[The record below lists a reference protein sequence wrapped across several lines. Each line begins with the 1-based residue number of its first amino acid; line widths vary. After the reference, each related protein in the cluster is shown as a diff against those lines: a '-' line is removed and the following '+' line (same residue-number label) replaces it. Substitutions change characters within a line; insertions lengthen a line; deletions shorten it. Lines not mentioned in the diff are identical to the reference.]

1 MQYRPFEYQTCA
13 QELIISHERI
23 GLFLDMGLGKTVITL
38 SAIRELKFDRWAVG
52 KVLVIAPKKV
62 AESTWQKEASK
73 WDHLEGLRVVSCLGP
88 SAKRKKALAE
98 VADVYVINRENTE
111 WLVGY
116 LGSRWAFDTVVIDES
131 TSFKDHRSKRFKAL
145 KTVLPR
151 IRRLIELTG
160 TPDPHGLMDL
170 WSQVYL
176 LDGGKRL
183 GRTISVYR
191 DMYFTP
197 DKRSRTTIFSY
208 APKEGAE
215 AAIRD
220 AISDICYSMKA
231 SDYLEL
237 PDLIYDDIPVALD
250 DQARKAYKM
259 LERQAVLNVDEQTIT
274 AVNAAALSGKL
285 LQLCSGAVYD
295 EERKVVPVH
304 DCKLDA
310 LMEAIERLNGQH
322 VIVCYQFIHE
332 RERILSRLSTVS
344 GLRYRVYR
352 DARDMEAWNAGEV
365 DVLLMYP
372 ASCGYGL
379 NLQEGGH
386 HIIWYTLTWNLED
399 YQQANKRLHRQGQTC
414 PVIVHHLIVE
424 DGRDEDVAA
433 SLAAKDDAQESL
445 LQSLK
450 VRIQQVKE
458 GR

>member
-1 MQYRPFEYQTCA
+1 MQYRPFEYQVCA
-13 QELIISHERI
+13 QELILRHERI

-62 AESTWQKEASK
+62 AETTWQKEAAK
-73 WDHLEGLRVVSCLGP
+73 WDHLNGLRVIGCLGT
-88 SAKRKKALAE
+88 SAQRKKALAQPG
-98 VADVYVINRENTE
+98 DVYVINRENTE

-116 LGSRWAFDTVVIDES
+116 MGCKWAFDTVVIDES
-131 TSFKDHRSKRFKAL
+131 SSFKNHRSKRFRAL
-145 KTVLPR
+145 KAALPR
-151 IRRLIELTG
+151 IQRLIELTG

-191 DMYFTP
+191 DMYFIP

-215 AAIRD
+215 SAIQE

-237 PDLIYDDIPVALD
+237 PPLIYDDIPVALD
-250 DQARKAYKM
+250 AKAQKAYKE
-259 LERQAVLNVDEQTIT
+259 LEHQAVLNVDEQTIT

-295 EERKVVPVH
+295 EDRRVVPVH

-310 LMEAIERLNGQH
+310 LMESLERLNGQH
-322 VIVCYQFIHE
+322 VVVCYQFIHE
-332 RERILSRLSTVS
+332 RERIMAKLSTVP

-352 DARDMEAWNAGEV
+352 DAQDMEAWNAGEV

-379 NLQEGGH
+379 NLQDGGH

-424 DGRDEDVAA
+424 GGRDEDVAA

-450 VRIQQVKE
+450 VRIQQIKE
-458 GR
+458 GL